1 LTSARALGVERMKL
15 RTDPVLARDVL
26 TWPNEG

>member
-1 LTSARALGVERMKL
+1 LTSACALGVERMKL
-15 RTDPVLARDVL
+15 GTDPVLGRDVL